1 MEAQTKAYKTLR
13 LLFGLLPIAAGLDKF
28 LNLLVDWEM
37 YLSPSLAGLI
47 PMSPDSFMILVGIIE
62 IIAGILVF
70 TRHTKIASIIVSA
83 WLVLIALNLLLAGY
97 YDIAVRDIA
106 LAISAYVLYIL
117 APQQNP
123 TQA

>member
-37 YLSPSLAGLI
+37 YLSPTLASLI
-47 PMSPDSFMILVGIIE
+47 PMSPGSFMILVGIIE

-117 APQQNP
+117 APQQ
-123 TQA
+123 

>member
-37 YLSPSLAGLI
+37 YLSPTLASLI
-47 PMSPDSFMILVGIIE
+47 PMSPGSFMILVGIIE